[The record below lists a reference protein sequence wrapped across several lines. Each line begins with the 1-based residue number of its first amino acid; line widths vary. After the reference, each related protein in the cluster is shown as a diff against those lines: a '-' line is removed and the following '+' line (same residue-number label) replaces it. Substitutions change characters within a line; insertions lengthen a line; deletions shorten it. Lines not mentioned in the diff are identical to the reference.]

1 MIESCLPR
9 KRTRFEIEAELAER
23 KKELAK
29 KKAIQKFAK
38 LKSNRKKKN
47 K

>member
-9 KRTRFEIEAELAER
+9 KRTKLEIEAELAER
-23 KKELAK
+23 KRELAK

-38 LKSNRKKKN
+38 LRSKRKN
-47 K
+47 KSK